1 MRITPLD
8 IRKQEFRKAMR
19 GLDGDEVYA
28 FLNTV
33 ADEYEAVLSDNKNL
47 REKIVEFESRL
58 NEYRAM
64 ETNLRNTLVTA
75 EKLMQ
80 EAKENARREAGLIIR
95 EAEMEAEKASEGIRS
110 HTSQLRRE
118 IFELKKNKDNYIT
131 RLRTLLDS
139 HRKMLEGFEED
150 FAGVDQAIE
159 KIGQQVEEDVRKGGQ
174 PTRMSRDKIT
184 QEFGHDTKDKVTW
197 GDERRRED
205 ERRPVMPRPGGE
217 TPDEKA
223 RPAEDANL
231 FAAPGGASAAPAQPG
246 RRPAQKVKKEPVGGG
261 TGVMTEAPP
270 RPIGQQAE
278 TPADVDQQPAVG
290 APGPKP
296 RQDDWRGYE
305 VRQQP
310 TDWKSYEIEAENQD
324 RAQARGTCENDV
336 EVESALSSLKEVTEA
351 AAQAAQE
358 DQWPQATVR
367 PQAPPQARKAPAG
380 QQAPAA
386 DASQPAE
393 PTEGEQAPDSTWS
406 MEDLR
411 KNLSNLS
418 KDEGH

>member
-1 MRITPLD
+1 
-8 IRKQEFRKAMR
+8 
-19 GLDGDEVYA
+19 
-28 FLNTV
+28 
-33 ADEYEAVLSDNKNL
+33 
-47 REKIVEFESRL
+47 
-58 NEYRAM
+58 
-64 ETNLRNTLVTA
+64 
-75 EKLMQ
+75 
-80 EAKENARREAGLIIR
+80 
-95 EAEMEAEKASEGIRS
+95 
-110 HTSQLRRE
+110 
-118 IFELKKNKDNYIT
+118 
-131 RLRTLLDS
+131 
-139 HRKMLEGFEED
+139 MLEGFEED

-184 QEFGHDTKDKVTW
+184 QEFGHETKDKVTW

-231 FAAPGGASAAPAQPG
+231 FAAPGETSAASTQQG
-246 RRPAQKVKKEPVGGG
+246 RRPAQKVKREPVGGAA
-261 TGVMTEAPP
+261 GVITEAPP
-270 RPIGQQAE
+270 RPVRQRAE
-278 TPADVDQQPAVG
+278 TQADVDQQPAAG
-290 APGPKP
+290 APGTKP

-310 TDWKSYEIEAENQD
+310 TDWKSYEIEAEQQD
-324 RAQARGTCENDV
+324 QAPASGMGEDDI
-336 EVESALSSLKEVTEA
+336 EVESALSSLKEVAEA
-351 AAQAAQE
+351 AEQAAQE
-358 DQWPQATVR
+358 DQPPQATGR
-367 PQAPPQARKAPAG
+367 PQAQPQARKTSAG
-380 QQAPAA
+380 QQAPEA